1 MLFKNVILLFF
12 CFLAGTQVSLSQ
24 TRYLVRFKDKVGTQF
39 SITDPSAYLSSRSIA
54 RRTRYNIA
62 IDSTDLPVSA
72 AYIQSLRNIPNVTIL
87 NISKW
92 LNQVSIQTSDPAAI
106 TAINSL
112 PFVRASM
119 PIAAR
124 LQEVA
129 KDPAYK
135 FESTFPSTKAKFQ
148 GALQSDHFN
157 YGQSDAQVRIHNG
170 AFLHNIGLRGQNMI
184 ISMLDAGFFLYT
196 SLKAF
201 DSVNKNGQVLGTYD
215 FVNRELSVVEDN
227 AHGMNCFSIIAANIP
242 GEFVGTAPKANFY
255 LYRSEEAA
263 TEYPIE
269 EHNWVCAA
277 ERTDS
282 VGGDVIS
289 SSLGYT
295 TFDNPVYNHTYA
307 EMNGNTTMAAIGA
320 DLAAKKGILVFNSAG
335 NDGDK
340 PWKFISTPAD
350 ADSIVAVGAINVN
363 GVIAAFSSFGPSSD
377 GQVKPDVVSVGVST
391 VLQGTNNTISRGN
404 GTSFSCPNIAGLATC
419 LWQGFQEFNNMKII
433 QALRQSSNN
442 FNTPN
447 DRLGYGIPDMKKAT
461 MLLIKD
467 FATSNAQLEG
477 CKPVINWT
485 SKDAKGMKYEIER
498 RGPGETS
505 FTKIGEQISTTT
517 LFANQTYRFTDPS
530 TFSQSGPAIYRIRQ
544 FIDTTSGNI
553 TAEYIDTTNAIS
565 ITGGCTVNQ
574 FFITPNLIRAS
585 TPVQIQLTYPEAMP
599 QLELHIT
606 NMTGQVLYRMNSNKP
621 AGVVTIQLPHMYLAA
636 GKYHVAVYNGK
647 KLLGLQEFIKLP

>member
-1 MLFKNVILLFF
+1 MLSRNAVLLLF
-12 CFLAGTQVSLSQ
+12 CFITSIQISHAQ
-24 TRYLVRFKDKVGTQF
+24 TRYLVRFKDKGGTQF
-39 SITDPSAYLSSRSIA
+39 TIADPAAYLSPRSIA
-54 RRTRYNIA
+54 RRTRYNIT

-72 AYIQSLRNIPNVTIL
+72 AYIQNLRSIPNVTIL

-92 LNQVSIQTSDPAAI
+92 LNQVSIQTSDQTAI
-106 TAINSL
+106 TTINNL
-112 PFVRASM
+112 PFVRATL

-124 LQEVA
+124 LQPGVE
-129 KDPAYK
+129 DPTAK
-135 FESTFPSTKAKFQ
+135 FETTFPATKGKVQ
-148 GALQSDHFN
+148 GIQADHFN

-184 ISMLDAGFFLYT
+184 ISMLDAGFFLYN

-215 FVNRELSVVEDN
+215 FVNREMSVAEDN
-227 AHGMNCFSIIAANIP
+227 AHGMHCFSVIAANIP

-295 TFDNPVYNHTYA
+295 TFDNPAYNHTYA

-340 PWKFISTPAD
+340 PWKFIATPAD
-350 ADSIVAVGAINVN
+350 ADSIVAVGAVN
-363 GVIAAFSSFGPSSD
+363 ASGVIAAFSSFGPSSD
-377 GQVKPDVVSVGVST
+377 GQVKPDVVSVGVNT
-391 VLQGTNNTISRGN
+391 VLQASNNTIGRGN
-404 GTSFSCPNIAGLATC
+404 GTSYACPNIAGLASC

-433 QALRQSSNN
+433 QVLRQSSSN
-442 FNTPN
+442 FAAPN
-447 DRLGYGIPDMKKAT
+447 ERLGYGIPDMKKAT

-467 FATSNAQLEG
+467 FATSNAQMDG

-498 RGPGETS
+498 RAPGES
-505 FTKIGEQISTTT
+505 NFTKIGEQLSNAAIFT
-517 LFANQTYRFTDPS
+517 NQTYQFIDPG
-530 TFSQSGPAIYRIRQ
+530 TFSQSGSVVYRIRQ
-544 FIDTTSGNI
+544 IIDTTTGST
-553 TAEYIDTTNAIS
+553 TADYIDTTNAVS

-574 FFITPNLIRAS
+574 LFIAPNLVRANN
-585 TPVQIQLTYPEAMP
+585 PVQLQITYPDAMP
-599 QLELHIT
+599 QMELHIT
-606 NMTGQVLYRMNSNKP
+606 NVAGQVLYRMNYNKP
-621 AGVVTIQLPHMYLAA
+621 AGVATIQLPPMYLAS

>member
-1 MLFKNVILLFF
+1 M
-12 CFLAGTQVSLSQ
+12 
-24 TRYLVRFKDKVGTQF
+24 VRFKDKVGTQF
-39 SITDPSAYLSSRSIA
+39 SIADPSAYLSSRSIA

-124 LQEVA
+124 LQQVA
-129 KDPAYK
+129 KDPADK
-135 FESTFPSTKAKFQ
+135 FESTFPSTKAKVQ
-148 GALQSDHFN
+148 GVLQSDHFN
-157 YGQSDAQVRIHNG
+157 YGQSDAQVHIHNG

-544 FIDTTSGNI
+544 FI
-553 TAEYIDTTNAIS
+553 
-565 ITGGCTVNQ
+565 
-574 FFITPNLIRAS
+574 
-585 TPVQIQLTYPEAMP
+585 
-599 QLELHIT
+599 
-606 NMTGQVLYRMNSNKP
+606 
-621 AGVVTIQLPHMYLAA
+621 
-636 GKYHVAVYNGK
+636 
-647 KLLGLQEFIKLP
+647 